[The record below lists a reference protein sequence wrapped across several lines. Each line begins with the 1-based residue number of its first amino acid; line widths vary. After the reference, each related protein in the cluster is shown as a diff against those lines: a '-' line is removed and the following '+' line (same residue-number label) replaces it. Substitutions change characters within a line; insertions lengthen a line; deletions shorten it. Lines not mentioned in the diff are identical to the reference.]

1 MNTKDLKRHFS
12 IVLTHAE
19 NCRCGDLHHK
29 PSNRHGISEECKAVK
44 ELQTSIAVAREYLKS
59 VGLNGI

>member
-1 MNTKDLKRHFS
+1 MNTRDLKRHFF

-19 NCRCGDLHHK
+19 NCRCEDLHHK
-29 PSNRHGISEECKAVK
+29 PSNRHEIGEECKAVK
-44 ELQTSIAVAREYLKS
+44 ELQTSIAAAREYLKS